1 MMANIMDIYVKVKV
15 SGRPT
20 EMDSVGCDGLFIEG
34 TEMCTKEITALKRE
48 NEALREYIPE
58 HILKEWEYYR
68 ALLADTQDTE
78 NNKCAEP
85 TDNAE
90 VLHTKESE

>member
-1 MMANIMDIYVKVKV
+1 MTLSERIGKANVLTNT
-15 SGRPT
+15 GRWAGT
-20 EMDSVGCDGLFIEG
+20 YEVTGEELIELAQL
-34 TEMCTKEITALKRE
+34 EEENTALKRE